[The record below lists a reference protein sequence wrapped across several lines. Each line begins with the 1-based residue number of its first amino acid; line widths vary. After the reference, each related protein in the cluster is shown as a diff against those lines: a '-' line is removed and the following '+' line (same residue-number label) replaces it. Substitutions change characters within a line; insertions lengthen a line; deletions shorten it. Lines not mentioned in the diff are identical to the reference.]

1 MRSNNEYWQE
11 TLERYRLSKQIR
23 RIRKKLRLR
32 DLEKQ
37 LGYSRQYINNIQEI
51 IIKPNKEFIE
61 KLNEKMDLAKLQ
73 ADKK

>member
-1 MRSNNEYWQE
+1 MIKSNEEYWQE
-11 TLERYRLSKQIR
+11 TLERYRLSKRIR

-51 IIKPNKEFIE
+51 IIKPNNEFIN
-61 KLNEKMDLAKLQ
+61 KLNIFIDDKEK
-73 ADKK
+73 

>member
-1 MRSNNEYWQE
+1 MIKSNGEYWQE
-11 TLERYRLSKQIR
+11 TLERYRLSKRIR

-51 IIKPNKEFIE
+51 IIKPNREFIN
-61 KLNEKMDLAKLQ
+61 KLKDLENK
-73 ADKK
+73 DYD